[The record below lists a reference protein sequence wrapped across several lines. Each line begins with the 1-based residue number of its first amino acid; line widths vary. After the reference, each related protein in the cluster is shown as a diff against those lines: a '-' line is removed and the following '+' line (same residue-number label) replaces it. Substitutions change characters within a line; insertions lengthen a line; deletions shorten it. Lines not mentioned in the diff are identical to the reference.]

1 MKTFAKSLLTALAL
15 WGGQLNSQAAPQSL
29 QQFMA
34 GQPAVEHSQKVIACA
49 AGGKEVSMGDE
60 KFPISVYFYPVPGA
74 TDFRYFESRSVDMD
88 ARDFSKYR
96 LETLELA
103 PVFNG
108 YLRRFKHGP
117 VTNEVWGMVTYRV
130 NDRLILS
137 NPIRIK
143 LTTKP
148 TQMANDLVTIEAGV
162 TEPMFWWRDGVVKEN
177 AIYFQ
182 VVSDAADHLV
192 SGTYTEQKH
201 FQFYKLNNVVMNI
214 HDVRPPPTLQRN
226 TTYTFTLMGV
236 SQDNWVNLM
245 AMKPFTTGK

>member
-1 MKTFAKSLLTALAL
+1 MNNVAKNLLMALAL
-15 WGGQLNSQAAPQSL
+15 WSFHLNSVAASQSL
-29 QQFMA
+29 QQF
-34 GQPAVEHSQKVIACA
+34 VDEHPKIESSHKVIACA

-60 KFPISVYFYPVPGA
+60 QFPLSIYFYPVPGA
-74 TDFRYFESRSVDMD
+74 TNFHYFESSSANIN

-96 LETLELA
+96 LAAVELA

-117 VTNEVWGMVTYRV
+117 VTNEVWGVVTYQV
-130 NDRLILS
+130 NDRLVLS

-148 TQMANDLVTIEAGV
+148 TQMANELVNIEAGV
-162 TEPMFWWRDGVVKEN
+162 TEPKFRWQDGTLKEN

-182 VVSDAADHLV
+182 VVSDAAGNLI
-192 SGTYTEQKH
+192 SGTYTEEKH
-201 FQFYKLNNVVMNI
+201 FQFYNLSNVVVNI
-214 HDVRPPPTLQRN
+214 HDVRPPPTLQTN

-236 SQDNWVNLM
+236 SEDNWVNLM
-245 AMKPFTTGK
+245 AQKPFTTGK